1 MSRDQILCYFKSGI
15 QKRYCKSSGVI
26 SLSNLLKL
34 ERYPS
39 PRHFPPIL
47 EKTVLIG
54 TNIQERMPLLEKGS
68 PRVVQGTAFT
78 AVQQSRSPSDG
89 RDHRAW

>member
-26 SLSNLLKL
+26 SLRNLLKL

-54 TNIQERMPLLEKGS
+54 TNKGCLFWKRGLLGLCRAQPSPLYNS
-68 PRVVQGTAFT
+68 PDLLMEETTGLG
-78 AVQQSRSPSDG
+78 DK
-89 RDHRAW
+89 